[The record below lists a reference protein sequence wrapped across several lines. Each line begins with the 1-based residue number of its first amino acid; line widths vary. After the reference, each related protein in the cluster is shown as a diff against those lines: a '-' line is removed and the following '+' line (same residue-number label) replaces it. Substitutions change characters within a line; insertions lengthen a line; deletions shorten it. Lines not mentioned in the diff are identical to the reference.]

1 VNEQEKVQL
10 TTRGEKLVVTSSF
23 AMKDVLKGLGCGAWD
38 AKSGAWVFP
47 QSAVR
52 AVVEAL
58 GDTQLMAT
66 AEALAVN
73 KKWKELERIVDKMH
87 DGSLVLPTHPFLMH
101 HQKIALY
108 MASYFDRFAL
118 FMDTGTGKTLAALA
132 IMSAKIKTGKF
143 LVVCPKPLI
152 KTAWLE
158 DQAQWFPDLR
168 LLPLSRNIKIQE
180 YRDIAKNWGVDVG
193 AVRHVD
199 VLREKLLPHA
209 DAFIINPES
218 LKIDYEY
225 IKALGINGLILDE
238 STIVRNQSDNTDV
251 ITHFADALR
260 YCYIMSGK
268 PDPNGSMNY
277 FGQMRLVDTSLFGAS
292 FYAFRMRFFVPLDR
306 NGWKWVAKTGADE
319 EIARRVS
326 RRAYMVKK
334 EDCLDLPEKV
344 YERRLLELPPKYK
357 KMYKSM
363 ETECAMLLES
373 GDDVVLAPIKA
384 AALNKCRQITG
395 GFIIKMDKEVED
407 LHRVKLAE
415 MMNVLEEIGNRP
427 VIIWA
432 QYRHEIR
439 AIAEEIAK
447 TGATVVTANSETA
460 DLDESIRRFKAGE
473 AQYMVAHPATLKF
486 GATFILCNY
495 VLYYSKSHDYEEYY
509 QSHDRIYRKGQVN
522 KCTFISLVMEDTI
535 DEDIEKVLKLKG
547 SASDFRDMFISRVRG
562 EE

>member
-1 VNEQEKVQL
+1 
-10 TTRGEKLVVTSSF
+10 
-23 AMKDVLKGLGCGAWD
+23 MKDVLKRLGCGAWD
-38 AKSGAWVFP
+38 AKGKAWVFP

-66 AEALAVN
+66 TEALAVN
-73 KKWKELERIVDKMH
+73 KKWKALENIVDKMH
-87 DGSLVLPTHPFLMH
+87 SGTLDLPAHPFLMH

-108 MASYFDRFAL
+108 MAGHFDRFAL

-132 IMSAKIKTGKF
+132 IIKNKGRAGKF

-152 KTAWLE
+152 KTAWME
-158 DQAQWFPDLR
+158 DQAQWFPDLK
-168 LLPLSRNIKIQE
+168 LLPLSRNIKVQE
-180 YRDIAKNWGVDVG
+180 YRDLATKWGVDVG
-193 AVRHVD
+193 IVRHVD
-199 VLREKLLPHA
+199 VLKERLAPYA
-209 DAFIINPES
+209 DAYIINPES
-218 LKIDYEY
+218 LKIDHKY
-225 IKALGINGLILDE
+225 IESLGINGLVLDE

-251 ITHFADALR
+251 ITHFADKLR

-292 FYAFRMRFFVPLDR
+292 FYAFRMRFFVPLDH
-306 NGWKWVAKTGADE
+306 NGWKWVVKPGADE
-319 EIARRVS
+319 DIARRVS

-334 EDCLDLPEKV
+334 EECLDLPEKV

-363 ETECAMLLES
+363 ETECALLLEDS
-373 GDDVVLAPIKA
+373 DDVVLAPIKA

-395 GFIIKMDKEVED
+395 GFIIKMDKEVEAI
-407 LHRVKLAE
+407 HRVKLAE
-415 MMNVLEEIGNRP
+415 MMGVLEEIGNRP

-439 AIAEEIAK
+439 AIAEEIRK
-447 TGATVVTANSETA
+447 TGAIVVTANSETA
-460 DLDESIRRFKAGE
+460 DLDESIRRFKSGE

-486 GATFILCNY
+486 GATFILCSY

-535 DEDIEKVLKLKG
+535 DEDIEKVLRTKG
-547 SASDFRDMFISRVRG
+547 SASDFRDAFIARVKG
-562 EE
+562 G